1 MYKKRRALRL
11 LLPTLVGILC
21 VATLG
26 SSVLAAP
33 LVPFHAPEA
42 AAYLASFLC
51 APSAAIAATKAYF
64 DDNLAVPVAQTFDEN
79 DITSGFWTQM
89 PSEGEILPQP
99 PPAAP
104 QSSTVKEP
112 EIAPEGSAPLIEA
125 HYAQGNGAIFMQSGA
140 ATVRNCTE
148 LPAAEVAAE
157 MMQELPFVIEKN
169 SDAPQVFIMHTHATE
184 AYESAEHNYC
194 DPNYSARN
202 RDITQNM
209 VSVGAEIAAKLNAA
223 GIVTLQDA
231 TLHDYPS
238 YNGSYAKS
246 NATVRRYLQQYPS
259 IKVVLDVH
267 RDAIQKDDGT
277 RIKPIAMVD
286 GMKAAQVMIICGCD
300 VDGNLPNCKQNLR
313 FASRWQDKIESMYP
327 GLTRPAL
334 FDYRY
339 YNQDLTTGSL
349 LIEVGGHANTLE
361 EAKYSGRMV
370 GTALA
375 TLLTEG

>member
-33 LVPFHAPEA
+33 LVPFRAPEA

-112 EIAPEGSAPLIEA
+112 EVAPEGSAPLIEA
-125 HYAQGNGAIFMQSGA
+125 HYAQGNGAVFVQSGA

-157 MMQELPFVIEKN
+157 MMQKLPFVIEKN
-169 SDAPQVFIMHTHATE
+169 SDAPQVLIMHTHATE
-184 AYESAEHNYC
+184 AYESAEHTYC

-246 NATVRRYLQQYPS
+246 NATVRRYLQQY
-259 IKVVLDVH
+259 
-267 RDAIQKDDGT
+267 
-277 RIKPIAMVD
+277 
-286 GMKAAQVMIICGCD
+286 
-300 VDGNLPNCKQNLR
+300 
-313 FASRWQDKIESMYP
+313 
-327 GLTRPAL
+327 
-334 FDYRY
+334 
-339 YNQDLTTGSL
+339 
-349 LIEVGGHANTLE
+349 
-361 EAKYSGRMV
+361 
-370 GTALA
+370 
-375 TLLTEG
+375 

>member
-1 MYKKRRALRL
+1 MYKKRRNLRL
-11 LLPTLVGILC
+11 LLPLLIGILS

-26 SSVLAAP
+26 SSMLAAP
-33 LVPFHAPEA
+33 LVPFRAPDA
-42 AAYLASFLC
+42 AAYLASLLC
-51 APSAAIAATKAYF
+51 APHAAIAATKIYF
-64 DDNLAVPVAQTFDEN
+64 DDNLAVPTAQTIDEN
-79 DITSGFWTQM
+79 DLTSGFWTQM
-89 PSEGEILPQP
+89 PTEREILPQT
-99 PPAAP
+99 P
-104 QSSTVKEP
+104 QSDSTEKAP
-112 EIAPEGSAPLIEA
+112 DIAPEGSASLIEA
-125 HYAQGNGAIFMQSGA
+125 HYEQGNGAVFIKSGA

-148 LPAAEVAAE
+148 LSAGEVAAE
-157 MMQELPFVIEKN
+157 MMQKLPFTIEKN
-169 SDAPQVFIMHTHATE
+169 SDAPQVLIMHTHTTE
-184 AYESAEHNYC
+184 AYESAEHSYC

-209 VSVGAEIAAKLNAA
+209 VAVGAEIVAELNAA
-223 GIVTLQDA
+223 GIVALQDA

-277 RIKPIAMVD
+277 RIKPVAMID

-313 FASRWQDKIESMYP
+313 FASRWQDTIEKMYP

-361 EAKYSGRMV
+361 EAKYSGKMV
-370 GTALA
+370 GAALA
-375 TLLTEG
+375 ALLAEG